1 LTFVY
6 LAGNG
11 EIHLEPGEMLALY
24 VLEVKVVCGVVTR
37 SSNGVILAS
46 GAAES
51 ANIVTYAL
59 MAFLKVDILVPAR
72 SDPGVPFPVH
82 SRLERRKVG
91 ELHEE
96 GASRDFTHNLTLG
109 FSYRMEI

>member
-1 LTFVY
+1 MPEKTEWY
-6 LAGNG
+6 DNN
-11 EIHLEPGEMLALY
+11 
-24 VLEVKVVCGVVTR
+24 
-37 SSNGVILAS
+37 SNGVILAS

-82 SRLERRKVG
+82 SRLRGARWESCMRKMARRV
-91 ELHEE
+91 LHV
-96 GASRDFTHNLTLG
+96 T
-109 FSYRMEI
+109 FSQLDPWSSQYRTEI